1 MCEFLTT
8 KEATTLL
15 KLWENPTNN
24 ITDMTKEQVEDL
36 TSVKARILW
45 EINKAGFP
53 DLEFLFSPEALEQI
67 PALLDELLEE
77 EKAIFQRLI
86 AKNPEDVVFD
96 DLIEETS
103 VHYLFWLVKHLN
115 SVEKSDF
122 TKSIIE
128 NFEEKYI
135 AFNDDKNYSN
145 SVYEIFKYL
154 LEKWWFDPSQIRILE
169 KNIRT
174 FEINW
179 INLPLEKQEK
189 IRKINIKL
197 WKLEN
202 DFDNNIIDSENAFSY
217 LVTDIEIIKDL
228 PETTLEIAAKNAKEN
243 LQEWY
248 LFDAN
253 PTAYSNIMDYCSDS
267 KLREYFLKA
276 RLQFASSWE
285 CDNRPIILKILKLK
299 QEKAKLLWYKN
310 YAEFNLVEEMAD
322 SPEQVFELI
331 WLINEKA
338 KEKAKKEI
346 ENLKSYFWLEKIEYW
361 DVSFYERKFKEEKY
375 NIDEKEIKK
384 YLKYENVLSY
394 LFEQAKNFYGVEI
407 KKINAKVYNDD
418 VEVYEA
424 WKNGKLIS
432 YYFTDIFHKKWKAQ
446 GAWAE
451 NIRLKNEIAWNMKI
465 PVIANVCNYQ
475 KNETWEILLTVEDA
489 ETLFHEFGHT
499 LHEMLSEGKYS
510 ELSWF
515 RVEMDFVELPSQL
528 NENFVKDKASFAN
541 LAKHYLTWEKLSDD
555 ILDKI
560 EELKILNSWMLVLGQ
575 NAYALLDMKLHY
587 MKAPKTIEEL
597 DNIVLSILNDIAISP
612 KWPEYKIHAS
622 FRHIFAG
629 PYDAKYYSYMWAEL
643 LEADVFARIK
653 EMWMFDREVGEK
665 FISTIL
671 GQGTRKPAN
680 ELFRD
685 FMWRDLDNTAFMK
698 RKWLL

>member
-15 KLWENPTNN
+15 KLGENPTNN

-36 TSVKARILW
+36 TSVKARILG

-103 VHYLFWLVKHLN
+103 VHYLFGLVKHLN

-154 LEKWWFDPSQIRILE
+154 LEKGGFDPSQIRILE

-174 FEINW
+174 FEING

-197 WKLEN
+197 GKLEN

-243 LQEWY
+243 LQEGY

-276 RLQFASSWE
+276 RLQFASSGE

-299 QEKAKLLWYKN
+299 QEKAKLLGYKN

-331 WLINEKA
+331 GLINEKA

-346 ENLKSYFWLEKIEYW
+346 ENLKSYFGLEKIEYW

-432 YYFTDIFHKKWKAQ
+432 YYFTDIFHKKGKAQ

-451 NIRLKNEIAWNMKI
+451 NIRLKNEIAGNMKI

-475 KNETWEILLTVEDA
+475 KNETGEILLTVEDA

-510 ELSWF
+510 ELSGF

-541 LAKHYLTWEKLSDD
+541 LAKHYLTGEKLSDD

-560 EELKILNSWMLVLGQ
+560 EELKILNSGMLVLGQ

-612 KWPEYKIHAS
+612 KGPEYKIHAS

-653 EMWMFDREVGEK
+653 EMGMFDREVGEK

-685 FMWRDLDNTAFMK
+685 FMGRDLDNTAFMK
-698 RKWLL
+698 RKGLL